1 MQTFLFYFL
10 FQYLKNAIPLFNTIS
25 CIQHSR
31 IPKSLW
37 LRNSYLTLKEI
48 GFTNSRNLDTV
59 YKRWQTGKPHKG
71 LDKPLNGSKHCKQIF
86 QKWTTNNPLKYQP
99 YKATNPLK
107 YQPYKATNPKASNPI
122 LSANSTKEENLK
134 ATLSLLR
141 CYFSRGLDYDV
152 WRCIGMCHF

>member
-10 FQYLKNAIPLFNTIS
+10 FQYLIPLFNTIS

-152 WRCIGMCHF
+152 WSSIGMCHF

>member
-1 MQTFLFYFL
+1 MFR
-10 FQYLKNAIPLFNTIS
+10 AIPWQCKHFCFTFCSSIWFLSLTQSPVYNI
-25 CIQHSR
+25 R
-31 IPKSLW
+31 EYVPKSLW

-99 YKATNPLK
+99 YKATNPLRL
-107 YQPYKATNPKASNPI
+107 QI
-122 LSANSTKEENLK
+122 L
-134 ATLSLLR
+134 
-141 CYFSRGLDYDV
+141 F
-152 WRCIGMCHF
+152 